1 MKYTYKDIIIA
12 PNDERLRG
20 HRNQEFFYG
29 NFPLTLLERVNS
41 SANTQRA
48 QKLEAIRTPAD
59 YPFKI
64 SGKWFLCLIL
74 KKEPEVKYIPF
85 DLSKKEDR
93 DFLRGKW
100 VKLKSEKIPDE
111 FQLTSFNCECDGTWS
126 YLLHSA
132 EYLFEKCTFLD
143 GSPVGKKEEE

>member
-1 MKYTYKDIIIA
+1 MAEYTYKDIIIA

-20 HRNQEFFYG
+20 HSNQEFFYG

-48 QKLEAIRTPAD
+48 QKIEAIRTPAD

-64 SGKWFLCLIL
+64 SGKWFLCLIA

-100 VKLKSEKIPDE
+100 VKSKRTKCE
-111 FQLTSFNCECDGTWS
+111 FEINAFDCDCKGNWT
-126 YLLHSA
+126 YLLQTA
-132 EYLFEKCTFLD
+132 EWLFESCIFLD
-143 GSPVGKKEEE
+143 GTPVGKKVEE